1 VLRSEEGREA
11 VHKLALAVVFDGAGV
26 IYAPYRIIKDMA
38 RGIVKRSRVSGITC
52 TDYLAVG
59 ALVIL
64 KTRYEETLE
73 REDPARLLAAVLAEK
88 KIEIK
93 VIYKKEEVSDEA
105 VQDAIFK
112 DQSVKL
118 GDVHDV
124 VARLRQCEILPVLGV
139 GLIMDM
145 SKASVRYLIAG
156 GINLFPGT
164 RSLFKDLR
172 EWGIPTFIASGDR
185 IERDEVASYL
195 PEVPPENVFGM
206 MKPEDKR
213 DLVRRLRDRYRV
225 VMVGD
230 DRNDYLAMLE
240 ADIAVLSL
248 QEEAM
253 RAKELF
259 EVADVRIR
267 EIGELRG
274 ILEEIGG

>member
-1 VLRSEEGREA
+1 
-11 VHKLALAVVFDGAGV
+11 
-26 IYAPYRIIKDMA
+26 
-38 RGIVKRSRVSGITC
+38 
-52 TDYLAVG
+52 
-59 ALVIL
+59 
-64 KTRYEETLE
+64 
-73 REDPARLLAAVLAEK
+73 
-88 KIEIK
+88 
-93 VIYKKEEVSDEA
+93 
-105 VQDAIFK
+105 
-112 DQSVKL
+112 
-118 GDVHDV
+118 
-124 VARLRQCEILPVLGV
+124 
-139 GLIMDM
+139 
-145 SKASVRYLIAG
+145 
-156 GINLFPGT
+156 
-164 RSLFKDLR
+164 
-172 EWGIPTFIASGDR
+172 
-185 IERDEVASYL
+185 
-195 PEVPPENVFGM
+195 M